1 MSEPSR
7 APSDAEPK
15 KKLGWSAVFNL
26 VMLVVGGIALAWLL
40 RTTSWHELRNV
51 LVGVG
56 AWAAVILALDLT
68 SLCCD
73 AAALHAFMRP
83 EARMVSY
90 ARVLGAQASGRAIN
104 VLTPFGALGE
114 ATKVT
119 MLAEHA
125 PRARVLSSLVLLNV
139 SKLYFSVAVMVV
151 GTPITVLLVDLPHA
165 VKLMVGIGLAVL
177 VPAMIAIGVMIHRGA
192 ISSLVGILRRTR
204 IISADRAKGW
214 KEKLGEVDKHI
225 RELQSHRTA
234 GTRLGLIFVAISE
247 VLAHTSTLVIMAA
260 VGVHLTPSLV
270 IGVISVGVLV
280 TWVSS
285 VVPLGLGLADGGNY
299 ALYSMLGAGG
309 EHGMF
314 VTMLARA
321 RTVTIAILGLCAM
334 AVINI
339 AGRYVQ
345 WRIHAKLERMKAAR
359 DAAPVET

>member
-7 APSDAEPK
+7 DAGEPEPK

-40 RTTSWHELRNV
+40 RSTSWHEVRNV
-51 LVGVG
+51 LAGVG
-56 AWAAVILALDLT
+56 LWAAVILALDLA

-119 MLAEHA
+119 MLSEHA

-139 SKLYFSVAVMVV
+139 SKLYLSVAVMLV
-151 GTPITVLLVDLPHA
+151 GTPITILLVDLPHA
-165 VKLMVGIGLAVL
+165 VKLMVGVGLAVL
-177 VPAMIAIGVMIHRGA
+177 VPAMIAIGVMVHRGA
-192 ISSLVGILRRTR
+192 IASLVGILRRAR
-204 IISADRAKGW
+204 IISAPRAKDW
-214 KEKLGEVDKHI
+214 KAKLGEVDKHI

-234 GTRLGLIFVAISE
+234 GTRLGLIFVVISA
-247 VLAHTSTLVIMAA
+247 VLGDTSTIVIMAA

-270 IGVISVGVLV
+270 IGALSVGVLV
-280 TWVSS
+280 TWISS

-299 ALYSMLGAGG
+299 ALYSMLGADG

-321 RTVTIAILGLCAM
+321 RTLTIAILGLCAM
-334 AVINI
+334 ATINL

-345 WRIHAKLERMKAAR
+345 WRIHTKLERMKAAR
-359 DAAPVET
+359 DAASAET